1 MDGNMKRL
9 QFIGLAVFGL
19 LTFASLPPH
28 TAYAELPVTPR
39 TPQATMDLFDAMQQ
53 GKLDA
58 TFIAKNA
65 QRGRLVLRNRT
76 SQPINVGM
84 PNAFIGVP
92 LAQMGGMGMGGG
104 MGGMGGG
111 MMGGMQ
117 RMGGGMGGGGGR
129 GGGGFGGRGGGRG
142 GGFSVP
148 PEKTIRIDVPL
159 VCLDHGLREPSPAKP
174 YAIRPIENYVKDP
187 AVIEIVAAYANGDV
201 PEAVAQ
207 AAVWN
212 LESHVS
218 WPALAAK
225 LTGTERYA
233 VRDPY
238 FSRDEIKAAMSLVAN
253 AQRFT
258 AGKKVEPRPFT
269 LPSDKKEVKPID
281 PSDYTSPGDE
291 LSPNEKAAKD
301 DAGKKQ
307 KKGDKSEKK
316 DKSQLASA
324 KAN

>member
-1 MDGNMKRL
+1 MKRFRFVCVSVL
-9 QFIGLAVFGL
+9 GL
-19 LTFASLPPH
+19 LTLACCAPRPLR
-28 TAYAELPVTPR
+28 AELPVAPR
-39 TPQATMDLFDAMQQ
+39 TPQASIDLFDAMQQ
-53 GKLDA
+53 GKIDA

-65 QRGRLVLRNRT
+65 QRGRIVLKNRT
-76 SQPINVGM
+76 TQPINVGV
-84 PNAFIGVP
+84 PNAVIGVP
-92 LAQMGGMGMGGG
+92 LAQMGGMGGMGGG

-117 RMGGGMGGGGGR
+117 RMGGGMGGGGGGM
-129 GGGGFGGRGGGRG
+129 GGMGGRGGGRG

-218 WPALAAK
+218 WGALAAK

-258 AGKKVEPRPFT
+258 AGKKVEPRPFK
-269 LPSDKKEVKPID
+269 LPSEKKEVKPID

-291 LSPNEKAAKD
+291 LSPIEKAAKD

-316 DKSQLASA
+316 EKSELASA
-324 KAN
+324 KAK

>member
-1 MDGNMKRL
+1 MKRL
-9 QFIGLAVFGL
+9 QFIGLAVLGV
-19 LTFASLPPH
+19 LTTASQSPR
-28 TAYAELPVTPR
+28 TAHAELPVAPR
-39 TPQATMDLFDAMQQ
+39 TPQAAIDLFDAMQQ
-53 GKLDA
+53 GKIDA
-58 TFIAKNA
+58 TFITKNA
-65 QRGRLVLRNRT
+65 QRGRLVLKNRT
-76 SQPINVGM
+76 SQPINVGV

-92 LAQMGGMGMGGG
+92 LAQMGGMGMGGMGGG

-117 RMGGGMGGGGGR
+117 RMGGGMGGGGR

-238 FSRDEIKAAMSLVAN
+238 FSRDELKAAMTLVAE

-258 AGKKVEPRPFT
+258 AGKKVEPRPFK
-269 LPSDKKEVKPID
+269 LPSDKKEAKPID

-291 LSPNEKAAKD
+291 RSPSEKAAKD
-301 DAGKKQ
+301 LADKKE
-307 KKGDKSEKK
+307 KKDEKSEKK
-316 DKSQLASA
+316 DKSQLVSA
-324 KAN
+324 KAK